1 MTSDESSAL
10 VSFRSGR
17 RREATYFAI
26 LSSRRGRRAR
36 RRGPQLRAVHRS
48 ADARS
53 TRASP
58 PVVGRAFTR
67 TARRRSS
74 CAEPTRNMKRALVG
88 GTPHVQGS
96 RHREPT
102 VASPGATFARRAAAP
117 SSSTLWTPT
126 HAASWRGPGALAP
139 PLPVRNWFDVDATSG
154 SSSRGPVGQGLPS
167 DAQWRRPSPCSTAS
181 PSVPVYSSRLAAA
194 AADLYADQPIS
205 TRS

>member
-1 MTSDESSAL
+1 
-10 VSFRSGR
+10 
-17 RREATYFAI
+17 
-26 LSSRRGRRAR
+26 
-36 RRGPQLRAVHRS
+36 
-48 ADARS
+48 
-53 TRASP
+53 
-58 PVVGRAFTR
+58 
-67 TARRRSS
+67 
-74 CAEPTRNMKRALVG
+74 MKRALVG

-167 DAQWRRPSPCSTAS
+167 DAQMAAPVAVLDGLALRT
-181 PSVPVYSSRLAAA
+181 SV
-194 AADLYADQPIS
+194 
-205 TRS
+205 

>member
-1 MTSDESSAL
+1 MRDDACE
-10 VSFRSGR
+10 R
-17 RREATYFAI
+17 RRPAEPRPRRAAGAQIKFPI
-26 LSSRRGRRAR
+26 LSRRRGRRAR

-139 PLPVRNWFDVDATSG
+139 PLPVRNWFDVGATSG

-167 DAQWRRPSPCSTAS
+167 DARIAAPVAVLDGLALRT
-181 PSVPVYSSRLAAA
+181 SV
-194 AADLYADQPIS
+194 
-205 TRS
+205 